1 MRKHKEAYA
10 VHSKSMIVSIEG
22 GEGSGK
28 STVIKGIQ
36 AFLSSKGIQSLAT
49 REPGG
54 VVISEAIRNIIL
66 DCAYTEMDSR
76 TEALLFAAARRQHL
90 VEKVYPAIK
99 NEEWVIFDR
108 FIDSSLVYQG
118 YVRGLGIEEVYE
130 MNRFAIEDFM
140 PDLTFYLDVDP
151 GVGLNRIH
159 QDENREINRL
169 DKESFAFHEKVRE
182 GYHLLLERFP
192 KRMVK
197 IDASQPI
204 ERVIADIVA
213 HL

>member
-1 MRKHKEAYA
+1 M
-10 VHSKSMIVSIEG
+10 HSKKMIISIEG

-28 STVIKGIQ
+28 STVISGIQ
-36 AFLSSKGIQSLAT
+36 AYLSNKGIQSLAT

-66 DCAYTEMDSR
+66 DCSFTEMDPR

-90 VEKVYPAIK
+90 VEKVYPAI
-99 NEEWVIFDR
+99 ERGEWVIFDR

-118 YVRGLGIEEVYE
+118 HVRGLGIDEVYE

-140 PDLTFYLDVDP
+140 PDITFYLDVAP
-151 GVGLNRIH
+151 EVGLERIH
-159 QDENREINRL
+159 QDENRELNRL
-169 DKESFAFHEKVRE
+169 DKESFAFHEKVRA
-182 GYHLLLERFP
+182 GYRLLLERFP
-192 KRMVK
+192 ERMIQ
-197 IDASQPI
+197 IDASQSI
-204 ERVIADIVA
+204 EQVLAAIVA